1 MIIDLPRFIAA
12 ERPFWAELDELLKRV
27 ERDAGRTLPLA
38 ELRRFHY
45 LYERAA
51 ADLAQVSTFSAEP
64 ETRRYLEHL
73 VARAYGEIHE
83 VRSKAVHL
91 ALWTWLSHT
100 LPQTF
105 RRRAQAFWLAL
116 AVTLAGA
123 ALGGIAVAF
132 DPQAK
137 SAIVPG
143 QFSHVLGDPARRV
156 AEEEKQTENR
166 IAGYKTSFSAHLMQ
180 NNIRVAFL
188 GLALGMTWGLGTT
201 VLLFYNGV
209 ILGVVAVDYVLAGQT
224 KFLLGW
230 LLPHGVIE
238 IPAILIGAQAG
249 LVLANA
255 LIGWGRRV
263 ALADRLRAVLPDLV
277 TLIGGAALLLVWAGL
292 VEAFFSQYH
301 EPLLPYAV
309 KIAFGTVELTGL
321 VWYLSRAGR
330 KAIPGVGAVTT

>member
-1 MIIDLPRFIAA
+1 MIIDLPRFVAA
-12 ERPFWAELDELLKRV
+12 ERPFWAELDELLTRL
-27 ERDAGRTLPLA
+27 ERDPYRAQPLA

-64 ETRRYLEHL
+64 ETRRYLEQL

-83 VRSKAVHL
+83 ARSRAVHL
-91 ALWTWLSHT
+91 AFWTWLSRT

-105 RRRAQAFWLAL
+105 RRHARAFWLAT

-123 ALGGIAVAF
+123 ALGGWAVAF
-132 DPQAK
+132 DPEAK
-137 SAIVPG
+137 ALLIPD
-143 QFSHVLGDPARRV
+143 QFSHVLGDPADRV
-156 AEEEKQTENR
+156 ASEEAETKDR
-166 IAGYKTSFSAHLMQ
+166 IAGHKSTFSASLMQ
-180 NNIRVAFL
+180 NNIRVSLMA
-188 GLALGMTWGLGTT
+188 LALGMTWGVGTL
-201 VLLFYNGV
+201 VLLFYNGA
-209 ILGVVAVDYVLAGQT
+209 ILGVVAVDYMLAGQT

-249 LVLANA
+249 FVLAGA
-255 LIGWGRRV
+255 IIGWGRRV
-263 ALADRLRAVLPDLV
+263 ALADRLRAVAPDLV
-277 TLIGGAALLLVWAGL
+277 TLAGAAALMLVWAGL

-309 KIAFGTVELTGL
+309 KITFGVVELL
-321 VWYLSRAGR
+321 ALIWYLGRAG
-330 KAIPGVGAVTT
+330 ATPSPATAPA